1 MPAMNQSACG
11 KAILLGEHAVVHGE
25 GAIAIPL
32 SNKRVKVH
40 VEPKILAPDSKIHVI
55 APDLDINQELSDLP
69 KQNPIFQ
76 AVRLT
81 LSELNITQTPSCKLL
96 VTSTL
101 AFSSGL
107 GSSAALAVAT
117 TKALSE
123 FLGHPLTVETV
134 NRIAYECE
142 TYIHG
147 NPSGID
153 NTVVSYEKPLYF
165 QKSQGFEF
173 LHPGGTFNFVLA
185 DSGTSKSTQESV
197 ASVAQQLVE
206 RPMEGQAILT
216 QIGQVV
222 EQGKQAF
229 LDGDTK
235 TLAIAMNHNQQLL
248 AALDLSSPG
257 LDQLIKT
264 AREAGALAAKLTG
277 GGRGGHML
285 ALVEDSKLPLV
296 YESLQQASS
305 DRAFIAIVRNQG

>member
-1 MPAMNQSACG
+1 MPAINQSACG

-32 SNKRVKVH
+32 SSRRIKVR
-40 VEPKILAPDSKIHVI
+40 VEPKILTPDSKIQVI
-55 APDLDINQELSDLP
+55 APDLGINQEYTDLP
-69 KQNPIFQ
+69 EQHPVFQ

-81 LSELNITQTPSCKLL
+81 LIELNITQTPSCTLL

-101 AFSSGL
+101 SFGSGL

-117 TKALSE
+117 IRALSE
-123 FLGHPLTVETV
+123 FLGHPLPTNTV

-153 NTVVSYEKPLYF
+153 NTVVSNEKPLYF

-173 LHPGGTFNFVLA
+173 LSAGRAFNFILA
-185 DSGTSKSTQESV
+185 DSGISKSTRESV
-197 ASVAQQLVE
+197 ASVAGQLAESPIEV
-206 RPMEGQAILT
+206 QSKLT

-229 LDGDTK
+229 LNGDIMG
-235 TLAIAMNHNQQLL
+235 LAAAMNQNQQLL
-248 AALDLSSPG
+248 TAIDLSCPE

-264 AREAGALAAKLTG
+264 ALEAGALAAKLTG

-305 DRAFIAIVRNQG
+305 GRAFTTTVGNQS